1 VDEVRTN
8 KKHNQPINQFIICF
22 FYIVKPSEKA
32 KLFKQAQPYFS
43 QATDKLYLRE
53 ISSAEWSKET
63 SQLKDDSD
71 DEDKRFLTKRGA
83 ERAEFELPHYTKFL
97 LIASYLASYNPPRF
111 DVRYFAKAS
120 EERKKKKGGGTRK
133 GRVDKL
139 GGKMRQQLLGPKA
152 FPVERML
159 AIFYSIIEEP
169 LEDTIDIQSQ
179 VGLIDMI

>member
-1 VDEVRTN
+1 
-8 KKHNQPINQFIICF
+8 
-22 FYIVKPSEKA
+22 
-32 KLFKQAQPYFS
+32 
-43 QATDKLYLRE
+43 
-53 ISSAEWSKET
+53 
-63 SQLKDDSD
+63 
-71 DEDKRFLTKRGA
+71 
-83 ERAEFELPHYTKFL
+83 